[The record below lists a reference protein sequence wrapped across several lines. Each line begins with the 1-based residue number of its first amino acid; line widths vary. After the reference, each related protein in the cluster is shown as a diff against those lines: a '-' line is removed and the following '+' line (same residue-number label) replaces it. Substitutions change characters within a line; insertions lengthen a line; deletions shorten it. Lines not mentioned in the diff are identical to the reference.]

1 MDLQGEIMRQGTTP
15 TIQITINDIDLN
27 EMQNIYVVFE
37 QNGYILKKES
47 SDLDIEGNTIS
58 VSLSQEETLN
68 FKEGTCNIQLRM
80 ITKGGVAVASPI
92 KTTKV
97 YRVLNK
103 EVITWF

>member
-1 MDLQGEIMRQGTTP
+1 MRQGTTP

-47 SDLDIEGNTIS
+47 SDLDIEGNVIS
-58 VSLSQEETLN
+58 VLLCQEETLN

-80 ITKGGVAVASPI
+80 ITKGGVAIASPI
-92 KTTKV
+92 KSTKV

-103 EVITWF
+103 EVIT

>member
-47 SDLDIEGNTIS
+47 IDLDIEGNIIS
-58 VSLSQEETLN
+58 VLLSQEETLN

-80 ITKGGVAVASPI
+80 ITKGGVAIASPI

-103 EVITWF
+103 EVIT

>member
-1 MDLQGEIMRQGTTP
+1 MDLQGEVMRQGTTP

-47 SDLDIEGNTIS
+47 SDLDIEGNVIS
-58 VSLSQEETLN
+58 VLLSQEETLN

-80 ITKGGVAVASPI
+80 ITKGGVAIASPI
-92 KTTKV
+92 KTSKV

-103 EVITWF
+103 EVIT

>member
-1 MDLQGEIMRQGTTP
+1 MELQGEIMRQGTTP

-80 ITKGGVAVASPI
+80 ITKGGVAIASPI
-92 KTTKV
+92 KTSKV

-103 EVITWF
+103 EVIT

>member
-1 MDLQGEIMRQGTTP
+1 MRQGTTP

-37 QNGYILKKES
+37 QNGYILKKQS

-80 ITKGGVAVASPI
+80 ITKGGVAIASPI

-103 EVITWF
+103 EVIT

>member
-47 SDLDIEGNTIS
+47 SDLDIEGNIIS

-80 ITKGGVAVASPI
+80 ITKGGVAIASPI

-103 EVITWF
+103 EVIT

>member
-47 SDLDIEGNTIS
+47 SDLDIEGNIIS

-80 ITKGGVAVASPI
+80 ITKVGVAIASPI

-103 EVITWF
+103 EVIT

>member
-1 MDLQGEIMRQGTTP
+1 MRQGTTP

-47 SDLDIEGNTIS
+47 SDLDIEGNIIS
-58 VSLSQEETLN
+58 VLLSQEETLN

-80 ITKGGVAVASPI
+80 ITKGGVAIASPI

-103 EVITWF
+103 EVIHDSYE

>member
-1 MDLQGEIMRQGTTP
+1 MRQGTTP

-47 SDLDIEGNTIS
+47 SDLDIEGNVIS

-80 ITKGGVAVASPI
+80 ITKGGVAIASPI
-92 KTTKV
+92 KTTRV

-103 EVITWF
+103 EVIT

>member
-1 MDLQGEIMRQGTTP
+1 MRQGTTP

-37 QNGYILKKES
+37 QNGYIFKKES
-47 SDLDIEGNTIS
+47 SDLDIEGNVIS
-58 VSLSQEETLN
+58 VLLSQEETLN

-80 ITKGGVAVASPI
+80 ITKGGVAIASPI

-103 EVITWF
+103 EVIT

>member
-1 MDLQGEIMRQGTTP
+1 MRQGTTP

-47 SDLDIEGNTIS
+47 SDLDIKGNTIS
-58 VSLSQEETLN
+58 VLLSQEETLN

-80 ITKGGVAVASPI
+80 ITKGGVAIASPI

-103 EVITWF
+103 EVIT

>member
-1 MDLQGEIMRQGTTP
+1 MDVQGEIMRQGTTP

-47 SDLDIEGNTIS
+47 SDLDIEGNVIS
-58 VSLSQEETLN
+58 VLLSQEETLN

-80 ITKGGVAVASPI
+80 ITKGGVAIASPI

-103 EVITWF
+103 EVIT

>member
-47 SDLDIEGNTIS
+47 SDLNIEGNIIS
-58 VSLSQEETLN
+58 VLLSQEETLN

-80 ITKGGVAVASPI
+80 ITKGGVAIASPI

-103 EVITWF
+103 EVIT

>member
-1 MDLQGEIMRQGTTP
+1 MRQGTTP

-27 EMQNIYVVFE
+27 KMQNIYVVFE
-37 QNGYILKKES
+37 QNGYILIKES
-47 SDLDIEGNTIS
+47 SDLNIEGNIIS
-58 VSLSQEETLN
+58 VMLSQEETLN

-80 ITKGGVAVASPI
+80 ITNEGVAIASPI

-103 EVITWF
+103 EVIT

>member
-1 MDLQGEIMRQGTTP
+1 MRQGTTP
-15 TIQITINDIDLN
+15 TIQITVNDIDLN

-58 VSLSQEETLN
+58 VLLSQEETLN

-80 ITKGGVAVASPI
+80 ITKGGVAIASPI

-103 EVITWF
+103 EVIT

>member
-1 MDLQGEIMRQGTTP
+1 MDVQGERMRQGTTP

-80 ITKGGVAVASPI
+80 ITKVGVAIASPI

-103 EVITWF
+103 EVIT

>member
-1 MDLQGEIMRQGTTP
+1 MRQGTTP

-47 SDLDIEGNTIS
+47 SDLNIEGNIIS

-80 ITKGGVAVASPI
+80 ITKGGVAIASPI

-103 EVITWF
+103 EVIT

>member
-1 MDLQGEIMRQGTTP
+1 MRQGTTP

-27 EMQNIYVVFE
+27 KMQNIYVIFE

-47 SDLDIEGNTIS
+47 SDLDIEGNVIS
-58 VSLSQEETLN
+58 VLLSQEETLN

-80 ITKGGVAVASPI
+80 ITKGGVAIASPI

-103 EVITWF
+103 EVIT

>member
-1 MDLQGEIMRQGTTP
+1 MVLQGEIMRQGTTP

-47 SDLDIEGNTIS
+47 SDLDIEGNVIS

-80 ITKGGVAVASPI
+80 ITKGGVAIASPI

-103 EVITWF
+103 EVIT

>member
-1 MDLQGEIMRQGTTP
+1 MRQGTTP

-80 ITKGGVAVASPI
+80 ITKGGVAIASPI

>member
-1 MDLQGEIMRQGTTP
+1 MRQGTTP

-47 SDLDIEGNTIS
+47 SDLNIEGNIIS
-58 VSLSQEETLN
+58 VLLNQEETLN

-80 ITKGGVAVASPI
+80 ITKGGVAIASPI

-103 EVITWF
+103 EVIT

>member
-1 MDLQGEIMRQGTTP
+1 MDLQGEVMRQGTTP

-47 SDLDIEGNTIS
+47 SDLDIEGNVIS
-58 VSLSQEETLN
+58 VLLSQEETLN

-80 ITKGGVAVASPI
+80 ITKGGVAIASPV

-103 EVITWF
+103 EVIT

>member
-1 MDLQGEIMRQGTTP
+1 MRQGTTA

-80 ITKGGVAVASPI
+80 ITKGGVAIASPI

-103 EVITWF
+103 EVIT

>member
-1 MDLQGEIMRQGTTP
+1 MVLKGEIMRQGTTP

-47 SDLDIEGNTIS
+47 SDLDIEGNVIS

-80 ITKGGVAVASPI
+80 ITKGGVAIASPI

-103 EVITWF
+103 EVIT

>member
-47 SDLDIEGNTIS
+47 SDLDIEGNVIS
-58 VSLSQEETLN
+58 VLLSQEETLN

-80 ITKGGVAVASPI
+80 ITKVGVAIASPI

-103 EVITWF
+103 EVIT

>member
-47 SDLDIEGNTIS
+47 SDLDIEGNVIS
-58 VSLSQEETLN
+58 VLLSQEETLD

-80 ITKGGVAVASPI
+80 ITKGGVAIASPI

-103 EVITWF
+103 EVIT

>member
-47 SDLDIEGNTIS
+47 SDLDIEGDVIS
-58 VSLSQEETLN
+58 VLLSQEETLN

-80 ITKGGVAVASPI
+80 ITKGGVAIASPI

-103 EVITWF
+103 EVIT

>member
-1 MDLQGEIMRQGTTP
+1 MRQGTTP

-27 EMQNIYVVFE
+27 KMQNIYVVFE

-47 SDLDIEGNTIS
+47 SDLDIEGNVIS
-58 VSLSQEETLN
+58 VLLSQEETLN

-80 ITKGGVAVASPI
+80 ITKGGVAIASPV

-103 EVITWF
+103 EVIT

>member
-1 MDLQGEIMRQGTTP
+1 MRQGTTP

-37 QNGYILKKES
+37 QNGYILKKDS
-47 SDLDIEGNTIS
+47 SDLDIEGNVIS

-80 ITKGGVAVASPI
+80 ITKGGVAIASPI

-103 EVITWF
+103 EVIT

>member
-1 MDLQGEIMRQGTTP
+1 MVLQGEIMRQGTTP

-47 SDLDIEGNTIS
+47 SDLDIEGNIIS
-58 VSLSQEETLN
+58 VLLSQEETLN

-80 ITKGGVAVASPI
+80 ITKGGVAIASPI

-103 EVITWF
+103 EMIT

>member
-15 TIQITINDIDLN
+15 TIQITINDMDLN

-47 SDLDIEGNTIS
+47 SDLDIEGNVIS
-58 VSLSQEETLN
+58 VLLSQEETLN

-80 ITKGGVAVASPI
+80 ITKGGVAIASPI

-103 EVITWF
+103 EVIT

>member
-1 MDLQGEIMRQGTTP
+1 MRQGTTP

-37 QNGYILKKES
+37 QNGYILEKES
-47 SDLDIEGNTIS
+47 SDLDIEGNVIS

-80 ITKGGVAVASPI
+80 ITKGGVAIASPI

-103 EVITWF
+103 EVIT

>member
-1 MDLQGEIMRQGTTP
+1 MRQGTTP

-27 EMQNIYVVFE
+27 KMQNIYVIFE

-47 SDLDIEGNTIS
+47 SDLDIEGNIIS
-58 VSLSQEETLN
+58 VLLSQEETLN

-80 ITKGGVAVASPI
+80 ITKGGVAIASPI
-92 KTTKV
+92 KTSKV

-103 EVITWF
+103 EVIT

>member
-47 SDLDIEGNTIS
+47 SDLDIEGNIIS
-58 VSLSQEETLN
+58 VLLSQEETLN

-80 ITKGGVAVASPI
+80 ITKGGVAIASPI

-103 EVITWF
+103 EAII

>member
-1 MDLQGEIMRQGTTP
+1 MDIQGEIMRQGTTP
-15 TIQITINDIDLN
+15 TIQIPINDIDLN

-80 ITKGGVAVASPI
+80 ITKGGVAIASPI

-103 EVITWF
+103 EVIT

>member
-1 MDLQGEIMRQGTTP
+1 MRQGTTP

-47 SDLDIEGNTIS
+47 SDLDIEGNVIS
-58 VSLSQEETLN
+58 VLLSQEETLN

-80 ITKGGVAVASPI
+80 ITKVGVAIASPI

-103 EVITWF
+103 EVII

>member
-1 MDLQGEIMRQGTTP
+1 MDVQGEIMRQGTTP

-47 SDLDIEGNTIS
+47 SDLDVEGNVIS
-58 VSLSQEETLN
+58 VLLSQEETLK

-80 ITKGGVAVASPI
+80 ITKGGVAIASPI

-103 EVITWF
+103 EVIT

>member
-1 MDLQGEIMRQGTTP
+1 MVLQGEIMRQGTTP

-47 SDLDIEGNTIS
+47 SDLDIEGNVIS

-80 ITKGGVAVASPI
+80 ITKGGVAIASPI

-103 EVITWF
+103 EAIT

>member
-1 MDLQGEIMRQGTTP
+1 MRQGTTP

-27 EMQNIYVVFE
+27 EMQNIYVVFQ

-47 SDLDIEGNTIS
+47 SDLDIEGNVIS

-80 ITKGGVAVASPI
+80 ITKGGVAIASPI

-103 EVITWF
+103 EVIT